1 MFLTELI
8 HVTAR
13 HAGSIIDQLS
23 GATDAPAQ
31 KQGDI
36 KMKTM
41 IATAVVAA
49 ALAAAGGASAA
60 DFQPKTAGTWL
71 VDVRATSVAPDESGD
86 ILTAG
91 GVDSTLNVKVD
102 NDTIP
107 SLGISYFVTDKI
119 AVELILGTSKHTVSA
134 TTAPTATP
142 VHDTWVLPPV
152 LSVQYHPLPAAR
164 FSPYVGAGINYM
176 IFYQGK
182 DRNGFT
188 VDLENGFG
196 YSLQAGA
203 DIALTGPWSLNVDV
217 KKVFF
222 DTDASINGGT
232 LKSDVTLDPLVVSV
246 GVGRKF

>member
-1 MFLTELI
+1 
-8 HVTAR
+8 
-13 HAGSIIDQLS
+13 
-23 GATDAPAQ
+23 
-31 KQGDI
+31 
-36 KMKTM
+36 MKTM

-71 VDVRATSVAPDESGD
+71 VDVRATSVAPDESGA
-86 ILTAG
+86 IFTAAN
-91 GVDSTLNVKVD
+91 VDTGLDVKID
-102 NDTIP
+102 SDTIP
-107 SLGISYFVTDKI
+107 SLGISYFVTDKV
-119 AVELILGTSKHTVSA
+119 AVELILGTSKHTISA
-134 TTAPTATP
+134 TTAPTDTA

-164 FSPYVGAGINYM
+164 FSPYVGAGVNYM
-176 IFYQGK
+176 IFYKGK

-188 VDLENGFG
+188 VDVDNGFG

-222 DTDASINGGT
+222 DTNANINHGA
-232 LKSDVTLDPLVVSV
+232 LKSDVTIDPLVVSV

>member
-1 MFLTELI
+1 
-8 HVTAR
+8 
-13 HAGSIIDQLS
+13 
-23 GATDAPAQ
+23 
-31 KQGDI
+31 
-36 KMKTM
+36 MKTM

-71 VDVRATSVAPDESGD
+71 VDVRATSVAPDESGA
-86 ILTAG
+86 IFTAAN
-91 GVDSTLNVKVD
+91 VDTGLDVKID
-102 NDTIP
+102 SDTIP
-107 SLGISYFVTDKI
+107 SLGISYFLTDKV
-119 AVELILGTSKHTVSA
+119 AVELILGTSKHTISA
-134 TTAPTATP
+134 TTAPTDTA

-176 IFYQGK
+176 IFYKGK
-182 DRNGFT
+182 DRNGFA
-188 VDLENGFG
+188 VDVDNGFG

-203 DIALTGPWSLNVDV
+203 DIALSGPWSLNVDV

-222 DTDASINGGT
+222 ETDANINHGA
-232 LKSDVTLDPLVVSV
+232 LKSSVTIDPMVVSV

>member
-1 MFLTELI
+1 
-8 HVTAR
+8 
-13 HAGSIIDQLS
+13 
-23 GATDAPAQ
+23 
-31 KQGDI
+31 
-36 KMKTM
+36 MKTM

-71 VDVRATSVAPDESGD
+71 VDVRATSVAPDESGA
-86 ILTAG
+86 IFTAAN
-91 GVDSTLNVKVD
+91 VDTGLDVKID
-102 NDTIP
+102 SDTIP
-107 SLGISYFVTDKI
+107 SLGISYFLTDKV
-119 AVELILGTSKHTVSA
+119 AVELILGTSKHTISA
-134 TTAPTATP
+134 TTAPTDTA

-164 FSPYVGAGINYM
+164 FSPYVGAGVNYM
-176 IFYQGK
+176 IFYKGK

-188 VDLENGFG
+188 VDVDNGFG

-203 DIALTGPWSLNVDV
+203 DIALSGPWSLNVDV

-222 DTDASINGGT
+222 ETDANINHGA
-232 LKSDVTLDPLVVSV
+232 LKSSVTIDPMVVSV

>member
-1 MFLTELI
+1 
-8 HVTAR
+8 
-13 HAGSIIDQLS
+13 
-23 GATDAPAQ
+23 
-31 KQGDI
+31 
-36 KMKTM
+36 MKTM

-49 ALAAAGGASAA
+49 ALAAAGAASAE

-71 VDVRATSVAPDESGD
+71 VDVRATSVAPDESGA
-86 ILTAG
+86 IFTAG
-91 GVDSTLNVKVD
+91 GVDTGLDVKIN

-107 SLGISYFVTDKI
+107 SLGISYFLTDKV
-119 AVELILGTSKHTVSA
+119 AVELILGTSKHTISA
-134 TTAPTATP
+134 TTAPTDTP

-176 IFYQGK
+176 IFYKGK

-188 VDLENGFG
+188 VDLDNGFG

-203 DIALTGPWSLNVDV
+203 DIALQGPWSLNVDV

-222 DTDASINGGT
+222 DTTANINSGA
-232 LKSDVTLDPLVVSV
+232 LHSDVTIDPMVVSV
-246 GVGRKF
+246 GLGRKF